1 MTKRRSLKKS
11 AKILVDAALYGVMLI
26 LMSYPITRGLLR
38 HGVCGV
44 AFMALL
50 LVHQALN
57 AGWYRSLF
65 RGRWNARRVLL
76 TATDALL
83 LFNGAALAVSSL
95 AMAGEV
101 FSFAPFPMTWW
112 ARDLHTTATAWTF
125 VLTSFHLGLHGH
137 GVWRNARLWTSRI
150 WPFVVLAFFA
160 LGTALFAHSGLWNVM
175 LMNGIPQTRLAGL
188 PLFLAY
194 YPAMTLWLCLLARG
208 AWSFMGKPCFRNGC

>member
-44 AFMALL
+44 AFIALL

-83 LFNGAALAVSSL
+83 LFSGAALAVSSL

-101 FSFAPFPMTWW
+101 FSFTPFPMTWW

>member
-1 MTKRRSLKKS
+1 M
-11 AKILVDAALYGVMLI
+11 MLI
-26 LMSYPITRGLLR
+26 LMSYPVTRGLLR

-50 LVHQALN
+50 LVPSGTERGPVPIPVPRALE
-57 AGWYRSLF
+57 RSPSSAHGHGRPAAVQR
-65 RGRWNARRVLL
+65 RGACGQLSGYGGRSVFLCALSHDLVGARS
-76 TATDALL
+76 AH
-83 LFNGAALAVSSL
+83 NGHGVD
-95 AMAGEV
+95 V
-101 FSFAPFPMTWW
+101 I
-112 ARDLHTTATAWTF
+112 
-125 VLTSFHLGLHGH
+125 LTSFHLGLHGH